1 LVYISAAGDV
11 ARFVTNDSSDYFT
24 LAYDLR
30 AGYLD
35 PNSPMFAM
43 GLLRTPAYP
52 VFLAVLLRPFGG
64 SLQIPV
70 MAQIAV
76 SALTVWLTIVLAARL
91 VGPRASIWAGL
102 VLAVDPVSA
111 LYPCLLLPETVFTA
125 LLLGGV
131 LVWVRALDRGSVLQS
146 CAAGL
151 LLGVAA
157 LTRPI
162 GIFLPVLVAA
172 SALVRRHQG
181 VRITLAIA
189 ILFGASIP
197 IVGWVA
203 KNRLLTGSA
212 VFSIIFDSGLLD
224 YRAAGALAMDEGI
237 PIEQARDRLW
247 SRFWATTR
255 PGMDVIELSRRQRLL
270 ALEVLS
276 EHKAAALMTWV
287 DGIVRLFAET
297 GLAVVRSL
305 TGLVPSGTESGLH
318 SAALFILAL
327 ALALGYV
334 ATGRGIAVLLRGG
347 EVFQLVLTL
356 GMTAYLVALSAGP
369 EAYSRFR
376 VPAMPFIAI
385 LAGHGLTYRRI
396 R

>member
-1 LVYISAAGDV
+1 VYLSAAGDTR
-11 ARFVTNDSSDYFT
+11 RFLTNDSSDYVT

-30 AGYLD
+30 AGYMN

-52 VFLAVLLRPFGG
+52 VFLAASLRPFEG
-64 SLQIPV
+64 SLHVPV
-70 MAQIAV
+70 AVQIAV
-76 SALTVWLTIVLAARL
+76 GTLTVWLTILLAARL

-111 LYPCLLLPETVFTA
+111 LYPCLLLPETLFTA
-125 LLLGGV
+125 LLAGGV
-131 LVWVRALDRGSVLQS
+131 LAWLHALERNSSWWS

-162 GIFLPVLVAA
+162 GVFVPVLVAG
-172 SALVRRHQG
+172 SALLRRRQG
-181 VRITLAIA
+181 VRAILAIVMF
-189 ILFGASIP
+189 FGASIP
-197 IVGWVA
+197 AVAWVA

-212 VFSIIFDSGLLD
+212 VFTIIGDSSLLD

-237 PIEQARDRLW
+237 PIEQARGRLW
-247 SRFWATTR
+247 ARFWSTAK
-255 PGMDVIELSRRQRLL
+255 PGMDVLELSRRQRSL

-276 EHKAAALMTWV
+276 EHKAAALWTWV
-287 DGIVRLFAET
+287 DGVVRLFAET

-305 TGLVPSGTESGLH
+305 TGLSAPGTESAPNR
-318 SAALFILAL
+318 AALFIMAL
-327 ALALGYV
+327 ALALGYA
-334 ATGRGIAVLLRGG
+334 ATGRGVFVLLRQGQFF
-347 EVFQLVLTL
+347 ELVLTL
-356 GMTAYLVALSAGP
+356 GLIAYLVALSAGP

-376 VPAMPFIAI
+376 LPAMPFIAI
-385 LAGHGLTYRRI
+385 LAGHGLAYRRI
-396 R
+396 H

>member
-1 LVYISAAGDV
+1 VYISAAGDV
-11 ARFVTNDSSDYFT
+11 TRFVTNDSSDYFT

-35 PNSPMFAM
+35 RNSPMFAM

-52 VFLAVLLRPFGG
+52 AFLAALLRPFGG

-125 LLLGGV
+125 LVAGGV
-131 LVWVRALDRGSVLQS
+131 LVWVRALDRGSVWQS

-172 SALVRRHQG
+172 SALVRRRPG
-181 VRITLAIA
+181 VRTTLAIA
-189 ILFGASIP
+189 LLFGASIP

-247 SRFWATTR
+247 RRFWSTTR
-255 PGMDVIELSRRQRLL
+255 PGMDVIELSRRQRSL
-270 ALEVLS
+270 AFEVLS
-276 EHKAAALMTWV
+276 EHKAAALTTWV

-305 TGLVPSGTESGLH
+305 MGLVPSGTESGLH

-327 ALALGYV
+327 ALALGYI
-334 ATGRGIAVLLRGG
+334 ATGRGIAVLLRDGA
-347 EVFQLVLTL
+347 VFQLVLTL
-356 GMTAYLVALSAGP
+356 GMMAYLVALSAGP

-376 VPAMPFIAI
+376 LPAMPFIAI
-385 LAGHGLTYRRI
+385 LAGHGLAYRRN